1 MMYTVQED
9 EVAIVIKPIFDDNG
23 QWTYELK
30 TGISFGT
37 KLGDHDDAGRAAL
50 NAAISMAA
58 CLPFIQDYPDFEDEL
73 MEYKESMLSE
83 IFPDA
88 YEAARKE
95 IDEQD
100 GYEADGNVIRLNR
113 WSKTEGSA

>member
-9 EVAIVIKPIFDDNG
+9 EVAIIIKPIFDDNG
-23 QWTYELK
+23 VWTYELK
-30 TGISFGT
+30 TGISFGN
-37 KLGDHDDAGRAAL
+37 KLGDYDDAANAAL

-88 YEAARKE
+88 YKAARKE
-95 IDEQD
+95 IDEEE
-100 GYEADGNVIRLNR
+100 GY
-113 WSKTEGSA
+113 